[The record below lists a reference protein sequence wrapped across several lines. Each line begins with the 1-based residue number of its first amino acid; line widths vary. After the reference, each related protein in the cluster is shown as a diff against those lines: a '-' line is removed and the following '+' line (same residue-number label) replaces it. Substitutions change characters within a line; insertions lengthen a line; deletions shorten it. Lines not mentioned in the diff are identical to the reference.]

1 MPSIDFL
8 MQKQEHSD
16 WCWAAVTSSVDRY
29 FNPKSTWCQCKLASR
44 MAKAERLKVRSCG
57 SCNGSKSTPEVCNQP
72 WYLQKALKIV
82 RRLKG
87 EPLPGPLSFS
97 KIRKALEAGKPVC
110 VMVLWGKGPEAHFVA
125 ITGCVKGPK
134 GERWVDVEDPDMGS
148 STWLYEEFRSN
159 YQYDKGHWNFTFR
172 VKK

>member
-97 KIRKALEAGKPVC
+97 KIRKALEA
-110 VMVLWGKGPEAHFVA
+110 
-125 ITGCVKGPK
+125 
-134 GERWVDVEDPDMGS
+134 
-148 STWLYEEFRSN
+148 
-159 YQYDKGHWNFTFR
+159 
-172 VKK
+172 